1 MFAYVARRL
10 GLSVV
15 IVAGVSFLVFMMIH
29 LVPGDP
35 VLVMLAESPSVEDR
49 VSLQRELGLDEPLYV
64 QYWDYVSRAAH
75 GDLGASIRLQ
85 VPVTELIRDRLPNT
99 LELTVAAL
107 ALAVVLGVFLGTI
120 SAVYHRTPGDYAVM
134 LGALVGVSLPSFFL
148 GIMLL
153 LFFGLK
159 LDWLPIAGNTD
170 GIRSLVLPAVTLAV
184 VPLAVIARLTR
195 SSLLNA
201 LGEDYIR
208 VARAKGLPRRKV
220 VLRHALRNSLVPVV
234 TVVGVQFG
242 TLVAGAVIVESVFA
256 WPGIGRLLVNAVNDR
271 DFPLVQG
278 IVLLV
283 AVGFVLVNLLVDLLY
298 PVIDPRVRHG

>member
-1 MFAYVARRL
+1 MLAYVVRRL

-15 IVAGVSFLVFMMIH
+15 IVAGVSFFVFLMIH

-35 VLVMLAESPSVEDR
+35 VLVMLAESPSVQDR
-49 VSLQRELGLDEPLYV
+49 ASLERELGLNEPLYE
-64 QYWDYVSRAAH
+64 QYWDYVNRAAH
-75 GDLGASIRLQ
+75 GDLGDSIRLQ

-99 LELTVAAL
+99 LVLTVSSL
-107 ALAVVLGVFLGTI
+107 ALAVLFGVVLGTI
-120 SAVYHRTPGDYAVM
+120 SAVYHRTPGDYTVM
-134 LGALVGVSLPSFFL
+134 FGALVGVSIPSFFL

-159 LDWLPIAGNTD
+159 LGWLPIAGNTE

-220 VLRHALRNSLVPVV
+220 VVRHALRNSLIPVV

-242 TLVAGAVIVESVFA
+242 TLMAGAVIVESVFA

-283 AVGFVLVNLLVDLLY
+283 AVGFVLVNLLVDMLY
-298 PVIDPRVRHG
+298 PAIDPRVRHG

>member
-1 MFAYVARRL
+1 MLAYVVRRV
-10 GLSVV
+10 GISAV
-15 IVAGVSFLVFMMIH
+15 IVTGVSFLVFMMIH

-35 VLVMLAESPSVEDR
+35 VLGMLAESPSVEDR
-49 VSLQRELGLDEPLYV
+49 ATLERELGLDEPLHV
-64 QYWDYVSRAAH
+64 QYGQYVGRALR
-75 GDLGASIRLQ
+75 GDLGRSIRLV
-85 VPVTELIRDRLPNT
+85 VPVTELIRTRLPNT
-99 LELTVAAL
+99 LLLAVSSL
-107 ALAVVLGVFLGTI
+107 ALAVLAGVLVGMV
-120 SAVYHRTPGDYAVM
+120 SAVYHRTAGDYAVM
-134 LGALVGVSLPSFFL
+134 FGALVGVSIPSFFL

-170 GIRSLVLPAVTLAV
+170 GIKSLVLPAVTLAV

-195 SSLLNA
+195 SSLLGA

-208 VARAKGLPRRKV
+208 VARAKGLPQHKV
-220 VLRHALRNSLVPVV
+220 VLRHALRNSLIPVV

-242 TLVAGAVIVESVFA
+242 TLMAGAVIVESVFA
-256 WPGIGRLLVNAVNDR
+256 WPGIGRLLVNAVNER

-283 AVGFVLVNLLVDLLY
+283 AVGFVLINLLVDLLY
-298 PVIDPRVRHG
+298 PAIDPRVRHG

>member
-1 MFAYVARRL
+1 MLAYVVRRL

-15 IVAGVSFLVFMMIH
+15 IVAGVSFFVFLMIH

-35 VLVMLAESPSVEDR
+35 VLVMLAESPSVQDR
-49 VSLQRELGLDEPLYV
+49 VTLERELGLNEPLYE

-75 GDLGASIRLQ
+75 GDLGDSIRLQ

-99 LELTVAAL
+99 LVLTVSSL
-107 ALAVVLGVFLGTI
+107 GLAVLFGVVLGTI
-120 SAVYHRTPGDYAVM
+120 SAVYHRTPGDYMVM
-134 LGALVGVSLPSFFL
+134 FGALVGVSIPSFFL

-159 LDWLPIAGNTD
+159 LGWLPIAGNTE

-220 VLRHALRNSLVPVV
+220 VVRHALRNSLIPVV

-242 TLVAGAVIVESVFA
+242 TLMAGAVIVESVFA

-283 AVGFVLVNLLVDLLY
+283 AVGFVLVNLLVDMLY
-298 PVIDPRVRHG
+298 PAIDPRVRHG

>member
-1 MFAYVARRL
+1 MFAYIVRRL
-10 GLSVV
+10 GISGV
-15 IVAGVSFLVFMMIH
+15 IVVGVSFLVFMMIH

-35 VLVMLAESPSVEDR
+35 VLVMLAESPSVADR
-49 VSLQRELGLDEPLYV
+49 AALEQELGLNEPLYQ
-64 QYWDYVSRAAH
+64 QYWDYLSRTVH
-75 GDLGASIRLQ
+75 GDLGESIRLQ
-85 VPVTELIRDRLPNT
+85 VPVTDLIRERLPNT
-99 LELTVAAL
+99 LELAIAAL
-107 ALAVVLGVFLGTI
+107 GIAVVFGVLLGTI
-120 SAVYHRTPGDYAVM
+120 SAVYHRSGGDYAVM
-134 LGALVGVSLPSFFL
+134 FGALVGVSLPSFFL

-159 LDWLPIAGNTD
+159 LGWLPIAGND
-170 GIRSLVLPAVTLAV
+170 EGIKSLVLPAVTLAV

-220 VLRHALRNSLVPVV
+220 VYRHALRNSLIPVV

-242 TLVAGAVIVESVFA
+242 TLLAGAVIVETVFA

-283 AVGFVLVNLLVDLLY
+283 AVGFVIVNLIVDLLY